1 VVEERAHFDHD
12 AFFRPS
18 EKSYIYSQY
27 HIFEVQGLIVVKES
41 KGEPNIYCIIIKD
54 STWFKLFFLN

>member
-1 VVEERAHFDHD
+1 VVEERARFDHD
-12 AFFRPS
+12 TLFQPS

-41 KGEPNIYCIIIKD
+41 KGEPSIYIA
-54 STWFKLFFLN
+54 